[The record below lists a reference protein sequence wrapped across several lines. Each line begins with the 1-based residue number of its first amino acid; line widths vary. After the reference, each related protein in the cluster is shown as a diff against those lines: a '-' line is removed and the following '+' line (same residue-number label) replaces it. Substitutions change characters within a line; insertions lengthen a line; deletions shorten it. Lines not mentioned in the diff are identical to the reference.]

1 MCSRPNCRALP
12 LPTASPLRSSLIQ
25 WARLSELH
33 MQMGAAQRAPGGRTG
48 QEALVS
54 LDKELAESQMPQ
66 ARHRCLPLYPDPY
79 PYPYHYPY
87 PEPLAYIYDVLRRSC
102 CSPR

>member
-1 MCSRPNCRALP
+1 MA
-12 LPTASPLRSSLIQ
+12 Q
-25 WARLSELH
+25 HARLSELH
-33 MQMGAAQRAPGGRTG
+33 MQMGAAQRAPGGRAG

-79 PYPYHYPY
+79 PYPHHYPY